1 MGMKDG
7 QRAHRPK
14 RPLSRADRPEECVA
28 REHASTRRDV
38 SPLSAAPAQR
48 ELFCIARGGEPYS
61 RALGL
66 LESFR
71 QSLRRRRHS
80 APPARRCAHINVA
93 QQDAPQSDQQPLS
106 RLTPQIKGHIL
117 KMKSADGPCCP
128 LCGLRFAEIEDQRA
142 HLWITFPQA
151 PRRRSGLAKPL
162 GSGAL
167 APHHIYCSGGHQ
179 PAGPHVDSRMSR
191 VTISDDPTW
200 RVLSRGSI
208 RDALSV

>member
-7 QRAHRPK
+7 QRGMRPK

-38 SPLSAAPAQR
+38 SPSRRPLHSASSSALPEAVSHTPARSACSNLSANRSAAVVIAP
-48 ELFCIARGGEPYS
+48 
-61 RALGL
+61 
-66 LESFR
+66 
-71 QSLRRRRHS
+71 
-80 APPARRCAHINVA
+80 PPARRCAHINVA

-167 APHHIYCSGGHQ
+167 APHHLYCSGGHQ

>member
-1 MGMKDG
+1 M
-7 QRAHRPK
+7 RIVRSV
-14 RPLSRADRPEECVA
+14 LSRAPIDLKNVSRANMPRQGEMYLPSRRPLHSESSSALPEAVSHTPA
-28 REHASTRRDV
+28 RSACSN
-38 SPLSAAPAQR
+38 LSANRSAAVV
-48 ELFCIARGGEPYS
+48 I
-61 RALGL
+61 
-66 LESFR
+66 
-71 QSLRRRRHS
+71 

-128 LCGLRFAEIEDQRA
+128 LCGPRFAEIEDQRA

-151 PRRRSGLAKPL
+151 PRRRAGLAQPL
-162 GSGAL
+162 GSGAP
-167 APHHIYCSGGHQ
+167 APHHLYCSGGHQ

-191 VTISDDPTW
+191 VTIPNDPTW
-200 RVLSRGSI
+200 RILSGGSI